1 MAADLYAILGVS
13 KDATEE
19 ELKKAYRKKSR
30 ELHPDTGGDEDAFKE
45 LQAAYEV
52 LKNPQARSNYD
63 QYGDPRGPM
72 GGMGGMGGDPFAG
85 AGMGDLNDLIS
96 MLFGQGGMGGR
107 GSRGPVNEG
116 RDAIVDTVIS
126 LEEAFRGVERSVDV
140 RLGRGCSTCDGTG
153 SKDKKP
159 PITCTTCGGSGMVQ
173 QVRNS
178 LFGQMMTQGICPQCR
193 GAGSTIPD
201 PCETCEG
208 EGRVTR
214 DEQIKVR
221 IPAGISSGQR
231 LRVEGRGES
240 GRRGAP
246 NGDLYVRVGV
256 SGHNTFQRDGDN
268 LHMEMRIGMI
278 PAALGTTA
286 HVTMLDGENVPVEIP
301 AGTQFGRELVV
312 RDKGM
317 PRFGKKDD
325 RGNLHV
331 HCLIETPRDLS
342 PEDRDALAAIAKR
355 RGEDIDPGKHVTRG
369 FFDRLKDAFTG
380 D

>member
-13 KDATEE
+13 QDATEE

-52 LKNPQARSNYD
+52 LKNPQARANYD

-85 AGMGDLNDLIS
+85 AGMGDINDLIS
-96 MLFGQGGMGGR
+96 MLFGAQPGMGGR
-107 GSRGPVNEG
+107 GRRGPVNEG

-126 LEEAFRGVERSVDV
+126 LEEAFRGVERKVDV
-140 RLGRGCSTCDGTG
+140 RLGRTCDVCEGTGSESKQDPVTCPTCDG
-153 SKDKKP
+153 
-159 PITCTTCGGSGMVQ
+159 SGVVQ

-178 LFGQMMTQGICPQCR
+178 LFGQMMTQGICPTCR
-193 GAGSTIPD
+193 GDGAVISD
-201 PCETCEG
+201 PCPVCDG
-208 EGRVTR
+208 EGRVVK

-221 IPAGISSGQR
+221 IPAGIASGQR

-240 GRRGAP
+240 GRRGAA

-256 SGHNTFQRDGDN
+256 SGHNTFQREGDD
-268 LHMEMRIGMI
+268 LHMELRIGMI
-278 PAALGTTA
+278 PAALGSTTD
-286 HVTMLDGENVPVEIP
+286 VTMLDGEQVPVEIP

-312 RDKGM
+312 KGKGM
-317 PRFGKKDD
+317 PRFGSSE
-325 RGNLHV
+325 RGDLHV

-342 PEDRDALAAIAKR
+342 PEDREALEGIAKR
-355 RGEDIDPGKHVTRG
+355 RGEDVNPAKHVTRG
-369 FFDRLKDAFTG
+369 FFDRIKDAFTG

>member
-13 KDATEE
+13 KDATDE

-52 LKNPQARSNYD
+52 LKNPQARANYD
-63 QYGDPRGPM
+63 QYGDPRGPL
-72 GGMGGMGGDPFAG
+72 GGMGGDPFAG
-85 AGMGDLNDLIS
+85 AGMGDINDLIS
-96 MLFGQGGMGGR
+96 MLFGGAGGMGGR
-107 GSRGPVNEG
+107 GRRGPVNEG

-140 RLGRGCSTCDGTG
+140 RLGRTCKTCDGSGSKDKKEPVTCSTCDGTG
-153 SKDKKP
+153 
-159 PITCTTCGGSGMVQ
+159 MVQ
-173 QVRNS
+173 QLRNS
-178 LFGQMMTQGICPQCR
+178 LFGQMMTQGPCPQCR
-193 GAGSTIPD
+193 GEGAIVPD
-201 PCETCEG
+201 PCETCDG
-208 EGRVTR
+208 EGRVTQ

-221 IPAGISSGQR
+221 IPAGISTGQR

-246 NGDLYVRVGV
+246 AGDLYVRVGV

-268 LHMEMRIGMI
+268 LHMELRIGMI
-278 PAALGTTA
+278 PAALGTTTDI
-286 HVTMLDGENVPVEIP
+286 TMLDGEAVPVDIP
-301 AGTQFGRELVV
+301 AGTQYGRELVI
-312 RDKGM
+312 RGKGM
-317 PRFGKKDD
+317 PKFNRDE
-325 RGNLHV
+325 RGDLHV

-342 PEDRDALAAIAKR
+342 PEDRDALAAVAAR
-355 RGEDIDPGKHVTRG
+355 RGEDVNPAKHVSRG
-369 FFDRLKDAFTG
+369 FFDRIKDAFTG

>member
-13 KDATEE
+13 QDATDE

-52 LKNPQARSNYD
+52 LKNPQARANYD
-63 QYGDPRGPM
+63 QYGDPRGPL
-72 GGMGGMGGDPFAG
+72 GGMGGDPFAG
-85 AGMGDLNDLIS
+85 AGMGDINDLIS
-96 MLFGQGGMGGR
+96 MLFGSAGGMGGR
-107 GSRGPVNEG
+107 GRRGPVNEG
-116 RDAIVDTVIS
+116 RNAIVDTVIS

-140 RLGRGCSTCDGTG
+140 RLGRTCTTCEGTG
-153 SKDKKP
+153 SQAKQD
-159 PITCTTCGGSGMVQ
+159 PITCSTCGGSGMVQ
-173 QVRNS
+173 QLRNS
-178 LFGQMMTQGICPQCR
+178 LFGQMMTQGPCPQCR
-193 GAGSTIPD
+193 GEGATVPD
-201 PCETCEG
+201 PCTICEG
-208 EGRVTR
+208 EGRVAR

-221 IPAGISSGQR
+221 IPAGISTGQR

-246 NGDLYVRVGV
+246 SGDLYVRVGV

-268 LHMEMRIGMI
+268 LHMELRIGMI

-286 HVTMLDGENVPVEIP
+286 DVTMLDGEAVPVDIP

-312 RDKGM
+312 KGKGM
-317 PRFGKKDD
+317 PRFNSNGE

-331 HCLIETPRDLS
+331 HCLIETPRDLTD
-342 PEDRDALAAIAKR
+342 EDRDALAAVAAR
-355 RGEDIDPGKHVTRG
+355 RGEDVNPARHVHRG
-369 FFDRLKDAFTG
+369 FFDRIKDAFTG

>member
-13 KDATEE
+13 KDATDE

-52 LKNPQARSNYD
+52 LKNPQARANYD
-63 QYGDPRGPM
+63 QYGDPRGPL
-72 GGMGGMGGDPFAG
+72 GGMGGDPFAG
-85 AGMGDLNDLIS
+85 AGMGDINDLIS
-96 MLFGQGGMGGR
+96 MLFGGAGGMGGR
-107 GSRGPVNEG
+107 GRRGPVNEG

-140 RLGRGCSTCDGTG
+140 RLGRTCKTCDGSG
-153 SKDKKP
+153 SKDKKDP
-159 PITCTTCGGSGMVQ
+159 VTCSTCGGSGMVQ
-173 QVRNS
+173 QLRNS
-178 LFGQMMTQGICPQCR
+178 LFGQMMTQGPCPQCR
-193 GAGSTIPD
+193 GEGSTVPD
-201 PCETCEG
+201 PCETCDG
-208 EGRVTR
+208 EGRVTQ

-221 IPAGISSGQR
+221 IPAGISTGQR

-246 NGDLYVRVGV
+246 AGDLYVRVGV

-268 LHMEMRIGMI
+268 LHMELRIGMI
-278 PAALGTTA
+278 PAALGTTTDI
-286 HVTMLDGENVPVEIP
+286 TMLDGEAVPVDIP
-301 AGTQFGRELVV
+301 VGTQYGRELVIKG
-312 RDKGM
+312 KGM
-317 PRFGKKDD
+317 PRFNRDD
-325 RGNLHV
+325 RGDLHV

-342 PEDRDALAAIAKR
+342 PEDREALAAVAAR
-355 RGEDIDPGKHVTRG
+355 RGEDVNPAKHVSRG
-369 FFDRLKDAFTG
+369 FFDRIKDAFTG